1 MEMELKRQN
10 AKMPKPGDGGEQT

>member
-10 AKMPKPGDGGEQT
+10 AKMPKQGDEDD